1 MAKQTG
7 SKLGKEYLKAVY
19 HHPAYLTSM
28 QSTSR
33 EMPVDEAQA
42 GIKIA
47 ELLTTWYTDEIT
59 PVIEIEELK
68 SLLMRLKK
76 DSETVGLKVTIQKNK
91 ISSSG
96 PNTSWQLEREKK
108 QEQAQ
113 ILLYWAPKSLH
124 TVTSVM
130 TLKDTCSLEEN
141 VWQT

>member
-1 MAKQTG
+1 M
-7 SKLGKEYLKAVY
+7 
-19 HHPAYLTSM
+19 
-28 QSTSR
+28 
-33 EMPVDEAQA
+33 
-42 GIKIA
+42 
-47 ELLTTWYTDEIT
+47 
-59 PVIEIEELK
+59 IEIEELK

-141 VWQT
+141 V

>member
-47 ELLTTWYTDEIT
+47 GKNIHNLRYADDTTLMAENKKEI
-59 PVIEIEELK
+59 K
-68 SLLMRLKK
+68 SLLMRVKKKWKSWLKTQ
-76 DSETVGLKVTIQKNK
+76 DSKNLSFLVMA
-91 ISSSG
+91 SS
-96 PNTSWQLEREKK
+96 PITSR
-108 QEQAQ
+108 Q
-113 ILLYWAPKSLH
+113 IDGENGNSRNSDRLYFLGSQSK
-124 TVTSVM
+124 
-130 TLKDTCSLEEN
+130 CG
-141 VWQT
+141 